1 VSSGEIIS
9 GDVNGI
15 QPTGVFSTLIR
26 LRAALRSSDTAEI
39 GVAAAEL
46 ETLTE
51 QVNENRGIVGTTS
64 ASLSRRV
71 EGIEDEVLA
80 ARSRLSEIE
89 DLDYA
94 AAITE
99 FTQLQTALEASM
111 LTGSRLLSL
120 SFLDFLR

>member
-1 VSSGEIIS
+1 MNQENFDRVERLKPIASEL
-9 GDVNGI
+9 DC
-15 QPTGVFSTLIR
+15 TLAQLAIAWT
-26 LRAALRSSDTAEI
+26 LRAE
-39 GVAAAEL
+39 GVASAIVGAS
-46 ETLTE
+46 TIE

-89 DLDYA
+89 DLDFA

>member
-1 VSSGEIIS
+1 M
-9 GDVNGI
+9 
-15 QPTGVFSTLIR
+15 
-26 LRAALRSSDTAEI
+26 
-39 GVAAAEL
+39 
-46 ETLTE
+46 
-51 QVNENRGIVGTTS
+51 GTTS

-94 AAITE
+94 SAITE